1 MDPFI
6 SLNMPKQF
14 EVGVEMKVFISLAW
28 FPLIFLSVKK
38 RIKNYSWAVIIDS
51 LCCHSGWYLL
61 CFTVRHSDNSCF
73 LDFFLHEEEILSLN
87 VFPHQII

>member
-6 SLNMPKQF
+6 SLNMPEQF

-51 LCCHSGWYLL
+51 RCCHSGWYLL
-61 CFTVRHSDNSCF
+61 CFTVRHSNNSCF
-73 LDFFLHEEEILSLN
+73 LDFFLREEEILSLN